1 MEDQNDNET
10 TGEDAPAETSAE
22 GSLMRAL
29 DSSSHD
35 LLGEAGSL
43 QATSKPAFEDVVED
57 QTTAGVQSDF
67 ASDFADPSLLYR
79 GPASASDEIQET
91 HEDAET
97 EGPVEDFPGEPTE
110 ELPGNSRRPL
120 RAPAG

>member
-10 TGEDAPAETSAE
+10 AGEDTPAETSVE
-22 GSLMRAL
+22 GSLRRVR

-43 QATSKPAFEDVVED
+43 RATSKPALEDVVED
-57 QTTAGVQSDF
+57 HTTAGVQSDF

-79 GPASASDEIQET
+79 GPTSASDEIQET

-97 EGPVEDFPGEPTE
+97 EGPVEDFPRESTE
-110 ELPGNSRRPL
+110 EGLQIIEA
-120 RAPAG
+120 AP